1 MRTWKILEPLLG
13 KKELL
18 ENSKE
23 MQETDTLLAKL
34 EALEWLQG
42 ANSSSYS

>member
-1 MRTWKILEPLLG
+1 VLRTWKISAPLLG
-13 KKELL
+13 KKELS

-23 MQETDTLLAKL
+23 MQETDTLLGKL

-42 ANSSSYS
+42 AN

>member
-1 MRTWKILEPLLG
+1 
-13 KKELL
+13 
-18 ENSKE
+18 